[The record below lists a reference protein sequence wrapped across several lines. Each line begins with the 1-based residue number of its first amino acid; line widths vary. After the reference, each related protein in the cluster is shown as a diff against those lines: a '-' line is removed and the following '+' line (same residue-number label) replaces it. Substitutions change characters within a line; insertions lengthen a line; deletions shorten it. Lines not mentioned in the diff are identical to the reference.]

1 MHLWHL
7 APDTP
12 RTPQWVSPE
21 EPVTVQIGTWPVE
34 PGQSVWVAFRVE
46 HLDGTRRDGR
56 EEAAWQRNT
65 GPNSYWQARLGPFV
79 LGDRVTY
86 AAHVP

>member
-1 MHLWHL
+1 M
-7 APDTP
+7 
-12 RTPQWVSPE
+12 
-21 EPVTVQIGTWPVE
+21 QIGTWPVE

-46 HLDGTRRDGR
+46 HLDGTRKEGR
-56 EEAAWQRNT
+56 EEAAWQRNV